1 MVPVP
6 VLCIPHSR
14 QGDPGHGFSAAEF
27 KKKRHPMLSQIYDG
41 WQLSVRQVTPEE
53 LSSLFVEAL
62 VLPGSA

>member
-1 MVPVP
+1 
-6 VLCIPHSR
+6 
-14 QGDPGHGFSAAEF
+14 
-27 KKKRHPMLSQIYDG
+27 MLSQIYDG